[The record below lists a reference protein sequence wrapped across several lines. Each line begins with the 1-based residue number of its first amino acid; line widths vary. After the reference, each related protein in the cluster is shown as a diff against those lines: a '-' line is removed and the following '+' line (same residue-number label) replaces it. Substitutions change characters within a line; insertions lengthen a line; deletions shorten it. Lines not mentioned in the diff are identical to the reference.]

1 MFAFMVAVVALFVA
15 VAVAAVVDPRVD
27 RADDFDDLSSTTDE
41 IALPV

>member
-1 MFAFMVAVVALFVA
+1 MFAFMVAVVALF
-15 VAVAAVVDPRVD
+15 VAAVVDPRVD